1 MQTISII
8 HIGNSMN
15 WRHNSPTE
23 SGMSILKTRTGI

>member
-15 WRHNSPTE
+15 WRRNSPIK
-23 SGMSILKTRTGI
+23 SGMSILKDTMGG